1 MKRKY
6 LAFTVPA
13 LFFGVAGIHPLF
25 ASPLDAKGSIER
37 MAVSQ
42 QVAVVSGVV
51 SDMNGEPIIGANVV
65 EKGTTNGTVTDIDGK
80 FTLSLQNKQG
90 LIVVSYIGF
99 NPKELP
105 AKTGETLSI
114 RLEEDSQNLDEVV
127 VVGYQTMRK
136 TELTGAVAS
145 LKAGELNLTTPNV
158 GQSMVGKV
166 AGVQISQVS
175 GAPYNGTKI
184 RVRGTASINASSDPL
199 YVIDGYPS
207 NEDLVINPEDIES
220 IEVLK
225 DAASAA
231 IYGSRAAGGVV
242 LITTKRGKTGKARV
256 DYNFQFSVNQL
267 AKKVD
272 MLNARE
278 FAELHVEGHNNAYK
292 NLLLNAGKEWNDSYF
307 GDTNEVRAQRLGSS
321 NSAAMIPEF
330 MYNFAT
336 QEILD
341 PKYDTDWQDELYR
354 NAPSHR
360 HSVSVSG
367 GSESIRYQVSGGFQ
381 NQEGIVLSTGQKRA
395 NLRSNL
401 DIDVNPKLKL
411 GVNFSMSANWNQ
423 EGRFNQGPVLG
434 ALVYAPIFRC
444 YDDSGNL
451 VKNEMAS
458 YSSAYGMQQIENPV
472 ALATET
478 KISRD
483 GMRNTYN
490 VFGTYELVKN
500 LFFKANL
507 AMYNYNEKYEFYK
520 PTSLSSGANPPY
532 SDEAKA
538 DAYALSKNTGV
549 RDYLG
554 EFTLSYNKSWN
565 DIHNFSGVAGYSLQ
579 QNERDIVEVKAT
591 GFEDDHIKEVTG
603 HGADASNLTLT
614 NNTLK
619 SIWTMVSYFA
629 RLNYN
634 FANKYYLTASFRGDA
649 SSLFGPLNRW
659 GYFPSVSGAYTI
671 SNESFYKDRLGSSS
685 SLKLRASWGMSGNN
699 DIGNYN
705 FLQVMSSPTG
715 VVMGNGSVNSSMY
728 PGAFKDQAL
737 GWESTSQFNAGFDWS
752 FMNNRW
758 SLSANYYLS
767 YTRDLLFEQPVSAIS
782 GTTSML
788 TNLPDSKI
796 RNQGVD
802 IQVDGR
808 ILSGKDYEL
817 KLSGNISVNRN
828 KVMDLGGGNTII
840 TNGAERSYKT
850 HITEEGQPIG
860 MFYGFKVAGMVRE
873 SDMANI
879 AEDDK
884 YYNSST
890 KSFPEGYVL
899 KGPARSL
906 SQTTA
911 LAPGDIYFEDVNG
924 DGVVDDD
931 DKQVIGSPHPKFTY
945 GFNLSGRY
953 KDFDLAASFNGSYGN
968 KVLDG
973 QDYYIFN
980 MEGSGNQYKVV
991 TERYRNEA
999 NPGNGWIYRSSRGGT
1014 QSNSTRLSTFY
1025 LQDGSFFRC
1034 TNITLGYTVPGI
1046 ARFANGYI
1054 SNIRLYVAVD
1064 NPFTITKYRGYNP
1077 EVDYN
1082 DGSNLTPGVDYGKYP
1097 LVRAYNAGIQLSF

>member
-6 LAFTVPA
+6 LAFAVPA

-37 MAVSQ
+37 MVVSQ

-65 EKGTTNGTVTDIDGK
+65 EKGTINGTVTDIDGK

-411 GVNFSMSANWNQ
+411 GVNFSMSANWNHEIQ

-565 DIHNFSGVAGYSLQ
+565 DIHNFSGVGGYSLQ

-715 VVMGNGSVNSSMY
+715 VVMGNGSVNSAMY

-752 FMNNRW
+752 F
-758 SLSANYYLS
+758 Y
-767 YTRDLLFEQPVSAIS
+767 
-782 GTTSML
+782 GG
-788 TNLPDSKI
+788 K
-796 RNQGVD
+796 NQ
-802 IQVDGR
+802 
-808 ILSGKDYEL
+808 
-817 KLSGNISVNRN
+817 
-828 KVMDLGGGNTII
+828 M
-840 TNGAERSYKT
+840 YK
-850 HITEEGQPIG
+850 
-860 MFYGFKVAGMVRE
+860 Y
-873 SDMANI
+873 
-879 AEDDK
+879 
-884 YYNSST
+884 
-890 KSFPEGYVL
+890 
-899 KGPARSL
+899 
-906 SQTTA
+906 
-911 LAPGDIYFEDVNG
+911 
-924 DGVVDDD
+924 
-931 DKQVIGSPHPKFTY
+931 
-945 GFNLSGRY
+945 
-953 KDFDLAASFNGSYGN
+953 
-968 KVLDG
+968 
-973 QDYYIFN
+973 
-980 MEGSGNQYKVV
+980 
-991 TERYRNEA
+991 
-999 NPGNGWIYRSSRGGT
+999 
-1014 QSNSTRLSTFY
+1014 
-1025 LQDGSFFRC
+1025 
-1034 TNITLGYTVPGI
+1034 
-1046 ARFANGYI
+1046 
-1054 SNIRLYVAVD
+1054 
-1064 NPFTITKYRGYNP
+1064 
-1077 EVDYN
+1077 
-1082 DGSNLTPGVDYGKYP
+1082 
-1097 LVRAYNAGIQLSF
+1097 

>member
-1 MKRKY
+1 
-6 LAFTVPA
+6 
-13 LFFGVAGIHPLF
+13 
-25 ASPLDAKGSIER
+25 
-37 MAVSQ
+37 
-42 QVAVVSGVV
+42 
-51 SDMNGEPIIGANVV
+51 
-65 EKGTTNGTVTDIDGK
+65 
-80 FTLSLQNKQG
+80 
-90 LIVVSYIGF
+90 
-99 NPKELP
+99 
-105 AKTGETLSI
+105 
-114 RLEEDSQNLDEVV
+114 
-127 VVGYQTMRK
+127 
-136 TELTGAVAS
+136 
-145 LKAGELNLTTPNV
+145 
-158 GQSMVGKV
+158 
-166 AGVQISQVS
+166 
-175 GAPYNGTKI
+175 
-184 RVRGTASINASSDPL
+184 
-199 YVIDGYPS
+199 
-207 NEDLVINPEDIES
+207 
-220 IEVLK
+220 
-225 DAASAA
+225 
-231 IYGSRAAGGVV
+231 
-242 LITTKRGKTGKARV
+242 
-256 DYNFQFSVNQL
+256 
-267 AKKVD
+267 
-272 MLNARE
+272 
-278 FAELHVEGHNNAYK
+278 
-292 NLLLNAGKEWNDSYF
+292 
-307 GDTNEVRAQRLGSS
+307 
-321 NSAAMIPEF
+321 
-330 MYNFAT
+330 
-336 QEILD
+336 
-341 PKYDTDWQDELYR
+341 
-354 NAPSHR
+354 
-360 HSVSVSG
+360 
-367 GSESIRYQVSGGFQ
+367 
-381 NQEGIVLSTGQKRA
+381 
-395 NLRSNL
+395 
-401 DIDVNPKLKL
+401 
-411 GVNFSMSANWNQ
+411 
-423 EGRFNQGPVLG
+423 
-434 ALVYAPIFRC
+434 
-444 YDDSGNL
+444 
-451 VKNEMAS
+451 
-458 YSSAYGMQQIENPV
+458 
-472 ALATET
+472 
-478 KISRD
+478 
-483 GMRNTYN
+483 
-490 VFGTYELVKN
+490 
-500 LFFKANL
+500 
-507 AMYNYNEKYEFYK
+507 
-520 PTSLSSGANPPY
+520 
-532 SDEAKA
+532 
-538 DAYALSKNTGV
+538 
-549 RDYLG
+549 
-554 EFTLSYNKSWN
+554 
-565 DIHNFSGVAGYSLQ
+565 
-579 QNERDIVEVKAT
+579 
-591 GFEDDHIKEVTG
+591 
-603 HGADASNLTLT
+603 
-614 NNTLK
+614 
-619 SIWTMVSYFA
+619 
-629 RLNYN
+629 
-634 FANKYYLTASFRGDA
+634 
-649 SSLFGPLNRW
+649 
-659 GYFPSVSGAYTI
+659 
-671 SNESFYKDRLGSSS
+671 
-685 SLKLRASWGMSGNN
+685 MSGNN

-715 VVMGNGSVNSSMY
+715 VVMGNGSVNSAMY

-808 ILSGKDYEL
+808 ILAGKDYEL

-931 DKQVIGSPHPKFTY
+931 DKQIIGSPHPKFTY